1 MPPTT
6 QAGGGA
12 RGARGHAARR
22 RRAAPCRESP
32 QGNAACPPWRCGGR
46 HGHGKWRRA
55 IWWLPL
61 AALLAG
67 TAAASGAHLAA
78 PGKGVAAPEAGK
90 GAAVM
95 AGQGIARAG
104 SRTAVMAGNGTAE
117 AGQASAA
124 AAGKAPVAAEAGAWQ
139 PPDPALVERARR
151 LLREVPLIDGHNDL
165 PWQYHERF
173 RDQLGKL
180 DLRRDASGLAPPLH
194 TDIPRLR
201 RGGVGCQ
208 LWSVYVPVELAGPAA
223 VQAVI
228 EQIDV
233 VHRLAELY
241 PDTFEMAATADDVIR
256 VHRGGRIASLIGVEG
271 GHSIGNSLAVLRELY
286 RAGARYMTLTHSKN
300 DDWADSATDQPRHG
314 GLTRF
319 GEEVVREMN
328 RLGMLVDLSHVAPRT
343 MQAAMAVSA
352 APVIFSHSSA
362 RALDAHP
369 RNVPDEVLDMLP
381 RQGGVVMVSFVT
393 TFTSEAVRAY
403 DAERNGAEA
412 RLKALYPEDPARVER
427 ELAAWS
433 AAHPPPH
440 ATLSQVADHIDHV
453 RRRAGIDHVG
463 LGSDFDGM
471 TLTPDGLADVAQYP
485 VLLAELLR
493 RGYRDED
500 VKKVAGANLLRVL
513 REAERVAVRLRA
525 ERPPSD
531 ARIEDLDG
539 RDARP
544 GAAPAVG
551 GGSR

>member
-1 MPPTT
+1 MTT
-6 QAGGGA
+6 RCA
-12 RGARGHAARR
+12 RGGTPLPVPASGSGRGALGHAARR
-22 RRAAPCRESP
+22 RRALT
-32 QGNAACPPWRCGGR
+32 
-46 HGHGKWRRA
+46 
-55 IWWLPL
+55 WWLLPL
-61 AALLAG
+61 AALLVG
-67 TAAASGAHLAA
+67 
-78 PGKGVAAPEAGK
+78 
-90 GAAVM
+90 
-95 AGQGIARAG
+95 
-104 SRTAVMAGNGTAE
+104 
-117 AGQASAA
+117 AA
-124 AAGKAPVAAEAGAWQ
+124 AALGAQLAALGQVPATAAGAWQ
-139 PPDPALVERARR
+139 PPESALVERARR

-165 PWQYHERF
+165 PWQCRERF
-173 RDQLGKL
+173 HDQLGKL
-180 DLRRDASGLAPPLH
+180 DLRRDASGLQPPLH

-201 RGGVGCQ
+201 RGGVGGQ

-223 VQAVI
+223 VQAVL

-241 PDTFEMAATADDVIR
+241 PDTFEMAATADDVLRI
-256 VHRGGRIASLIGVEG
+256 HRAGRIASLIGIEG

-343 MQAAMAVSA
+343 MQAAIAVSA
-352 APVIFSHSSA
+352 APVVFSHSSA

-369 RNVPDEVLDMLP
+369 RNVPDEVLAMLP

-393 TFTSEAVRAY
+393 VFTSEAVRAY
-403 DAERNGAEA
+403 GAERDGAEA
-412 RLKALYPEDPARVER
+412 RLKALYPEDSARVER
-427 ELAAWS
+427 ELVAWS
-433 AAHPPPH
+433 AAHPAPH
-440 ATLSQVADHIDHV
+440 ATLAQVADHIDHV
-453 RRRAGIDHVG
+453 RRVAGIDHIG
-463 LGSDFDGM
+463 LGSDFDGI
-471 TLTPDGLADVAQYP
+471 TSVPDGLADVAQYP

-493 RGYRDED
+493 RGYRDEE

-539 RDARP
+539 HDAHP
-544 GAAPAVG
+544 GATPGTG